1 MHWLVVVTVLAVNP
15 APLDPALL
23 SPGELGHAE
32 PGEGGQGRGPS
43 EGGAADMA
51 AAQLAPATPRK
62 PAPLTPEEKKKL
74 EEEIAK
80 ELGAP
85 SGRAPTP
92 SMPGFAPAVPPPSAP
107 SGTSGTSQGQ
117 AGGSP
122 FARILLLPDISAIGS
137 GALAWNSLDVETA
150 SPRSDPFAPAH
161 KFQPI
166 FQELEL
172 GVQAVVDPYARA
184 DIFLSF
190 SPDGAGVEEAYLT
203 TLGLPLGFQLRA
215 GQLYA
220 PFGRQ
225 NQQHAHTWDFVDRPL
240 ALARLLAVDGLGGP
254 GVDVS
259 WLAPIPWFAEL
270 HLAYQSLAPA
280 FDPES
285 HNGGLARLVQFFD
298 VSDASTLGVG
308 VSAARIDAAG
318 VDASRDVLGADV
330 LVKIRPP
337 SGRSYLALQGEVLL
351 RRLSGFE
358 TAGGAGGVPEPPG
371 TEWGGYAQAVY
382 RDGAYLAYGARYERA
397 PAATGGPE
405 HRVSALATWL
415 PSEFER
421 IRMQLSYD
429 RLPGGSNGF
438 EALLQLEFSIG
449 AHGAHPF

>member
-15 APLDPALL
+15 APLDPSL
-23 SPGELGHAE
+23 SS
-32 PGEGGQGRGPS
+32 GPPTEDAVSIAKHES
-43 EGGAADMA
+43 EQGAADRAVEQPA
-51 AAQLAPATPRK
+51 APGK
-62 PAPLTPEEKKKL
+62 PAPLTPEAKKKL

-85 SGRAPTP
+85 SGSPTP
-92 SMPGFAPAVPPPSAP
+92 STPGSAPAGPSPSTPSTP
-107 SGTSGTSQGQ
+107 SGNSGTGQGQ
-117 AGGSP
+117 AGGNP

-161 KFQPI
+161 ELQPI

-190 SPDGAGVEEAYLT
+190 SPEGAGVEEAYLT
-203 TLGLPLGFQLRA
+203 TLGLPLGFQIRA

-285 HNGGLARLVQFFD
+285 HRGGLARLVQFFD

-308 VSAARIDAAG
+308 VSAARIDEAG
-318 VDASRDVLGADV
+318 EDASRDVLGADV
-330 LVKIRPP
+330 FVKIRPP

-358 TAGGAGGVPEPPG
+358 AAGGAGDVLEPPG

-382 RDGAYLAYGARYERA
+382 RDGPYLAYGARYERA

-405 HRVSALATWL
+405 HRASALATWL

-438 EALLQLEFSIG
+438 EALLQLEFAIG